1 MGNLVSDQLLDRI
14 RQANDVVALI
24 RETVSLKKAGSG
36 FVGLCPFHREKTPS
50 FHVNAERQI
59 FKCFGCGVGGDVFSF
74 VMKHDGLSFPEALQ
88 QLAERAH
95 IEIPQSEF
103 SGAPRGEKTK
113 LYDVNKWAADVY
125 HRCLVEHA
133 MGKQALDY
141 LLGRGLTME
150 TIRQFRLGFS
160 PDGWDG
166 LAKAATRHKFPQ
178 ELLQSAGLLT
188 SNERSDRLYDRFRNR
203 VMFPI
208 FDAQDRVIGFGARAL
223 DDSEPKYLNS
233 PETPLFSKGRTLYG
247 VDRARQAFR
256 DIKRAVI
263 VEGYMDVIAAHQY
276 GFAYTVGVLGTALSR
291 EHVQLLRRY
300 VDEAILL
307 FDADNAGQS
316 SASRSVDAFA
326 AEEMPVRVAALPDG
340 LDPDEMLKERGA
352 KAFSDCLDA
361 AVDGFAFKLERALAE
376 LPAGADASSIAR
388 AKALDDVLGTL
399 ALLPNAVTRSQEIKR
414 IAART
419 HIAEWTLE
427 ERLNS
432 MLEGQRRRVETRQPE
447 QTDAVTGPARDAEAE
462 LLFALLRYPSVAP
475 IIRERLTLEK
485 LERPEVKVLLTQALE
500 LAESGQ
506 PFGAAELLA
515 RTQDEKL
522 RVLLEPMVDPE
533 THDVE
538 DPAVWCRQLMGRIEA
553 RTHLDAGRK
562 LHDQIVAG
570 RTPPAN
576 ADDALRARLEAAR
589 EAQRSHGRL
598 ELKKQ

>member
-1 MGNLVSDQLLDRI
+1 VGNLVSDQLLDRI
-14 RQANDVVALI
+14 RQANDVAALI

-50 FHVNAERQI
+50 FHVNPERQI
-59 FKCFGCGVGGDVFSF
+59 FKCFGCGAGGDVFSF

-113 LYDVNKWAADVY
+113 LYDVNAWAADVF

-133 MGKQALDY
+133 MGKQALEY

-150 TIRQFRLGFS
+150 TIRQFRLGYS

-166 LAKAATRHKFPQ
+166 LAKGATKRKIPHD
-178 ELLQSAGLLT
+178 LLQAAGLLT
-188 SNERSDRLYDRFRNR
+188 SSENSDRLYDRFRNR

-256 DIKRAVI
+256 DVRRAVI
-263 VEGYMDVIAAHQY
+263 VEGYMDVIAAHQH

-326 AEEMPVRVAALPDG
+326 AEEMPVRVATLPDG

-352 KAFSDCLDA
+352 KAFSGCLEA
-361 AVDGFAFKLERALAE
+361 AVDGFAFKLDRALAE

-432 MLEGQRRRVETRQPE
+432 MLEGQRRRIEAPPPE
-447 QTDAVTGPARDAEAE
+447 QADAMAVSVRDAEAE
-462 LLFALLRYPSVAP
+462 LLFALLRYPAVAP
-475 IIRERLTLEK
+475 IIRERLTLER
-485 LERPEVKVLLTQALE
+485 LERPEVRALLEQALE

-538 DPAVWCRQLMGRIEA
+538 DPAVWCRQLVGCIEA

-570 RTPPAN
+570 RTPTAD

-589 EAQRSHGRL
+589 EAQRLHGKL
-598 ELKKQ
+598 ELKK

>member
-1 MGNLVSDQLLDRI
+1 M
-14 RQANDVVALI
+14 
-24 RETVSLKKAGSG
+24 SLKKAGSG

-74 VMKHDGLSFPEALQ
+74 VMKHDGLNFPEALQ
-88 QLAERAH
+88 QLAERGH
-95 IEIPQSEF
+95 IDLPQSEF
-103 SGAPRGEKTK
+103 SGAPRGEKAK

-150 TIRQFRLGFS
+150 TIRQFRLGYS

-166 LAKAATRHKFPQ
+166 LAKGATKRKISH
-178 ELLQSAGLLT
+178 ELLQMAGLLT

-233 PETPLFSKGRTLYG
+233 PETPLFSKGRTFYG

-256 DIKRAVI
+256 DVKRAVI
-263 VEGYMDVIAAHQY
+263 VEGYMDAIAAHQY
-276 GFAYTVGVLGTALSR
+276 GFAYVVGVLGTALSR

-326 AEEMPVRVAALPDG
+326 VEEMPVRVATLPDG

-414 IAART
+414 VAART
-419 HIAEWTLE
+419 GIAEWTLE
-427 ERLNS
+427 ERLNT
-432 MLEGQRRRVETRQPE
+432 MLEGQRRRVETARPE
-447 QTDAVTGPARDAEAE
+447 EADAGLARDAEEE
-462 LLFALLRYPSVAP
+462 LLFALLHYPAIAP
-475 IIRERLTLEK
+475 IIRERLS
-485 LERPEVKVLLTQALE
+485 LERMEQPAVKALLKQALE

-515 RTQDEKL
+515 RTQDEAL
-522 RVLLEPMVDPE
+522 RAVIEPMVEPE
-533 THDVE
+533 SHNVE
-538 DPAVWCRQLMGRIEA
+538 DPSVWCRQLVGRIEA
-553 RTHLDAGRK
+553 RTHQDAGRK

-570 RTPPAN
+570 RTSPAN
-576 ADDALRARLEAAR
+576 TDEELRARLTAAR
-589 EAQRSHGRL
+589 EAQRLRGKL